1 MNIKEQILLHVS
13 ANEDEIDE
21 LLDDR
26 SLMNLLTGI
35 CGKHKA
41 NLPIYNGIGKTR
53 VLPSFSCFYIPLLP
67 ARSQEQQGRED
78 TAEDGIWECNEY
90 RRDQGI

>member
-26 SLMNLLTGI
+26 SLMNLLTGR

-41 NLPIYNGIGKTR
+41 DLPIYISFLIKI
-53 VLPSFSCFYIPLLP
+53 LDESFSDPGKAKVKELFN
-67 ARSQEQQGRED
+67 GRRPRLKEFIM
-78 TAEDGIWECNEY
+78 TVCLYAEM
-90 RRDQGI
+90 RK

>member
-26 SLMNLLTGI
+26 SLMNLLTGM
-35 CGKHKA
+35 CEKYKA
-41 NLPIYNGIGKTR
+41 ELPIYI
-53 VLPSFSCFYIPLLP
+53 SFLIKQLDDAFSDPGDVKVKNSSMI
-67 ARSQEQQGRED
+67 EGR
-78 TAEDGIWECNEY
+78 GLRNL
-90 RRDQGI
+90 

>member
-1 MNIKEQILLHVS
+1 MNTKEQILLHVS

-26 SLMNLLTGI
+26 SLMNLLTVI

-41 NLPIYNGIGKTR
+41 NLPIYISFLIKQLDDAFSDPGDAKVKELFNGKRPRLKEFIMT
-53 VLPSFSCFYIPLLP
+53 VCLY
-67 ARSQEQQGRED
+67 
-78 TAEDGIWECNEY
+78 AEM
-90 RRDQGI
+90 RK